1 MKKALSLLLAVLMV
15 FTLLPV
21 SALAD
26 GETPGTAEPTTKA
39 ETTPTPEETPIPEGT
54 PEPEETPTPER
65 TPEPEETLTPEDT
78 PEPEDQ
84 TKYPWEDMTDEEFAA
99 YIYAEENR
107 EYLISLMTGADEA
120 AYISFADRI
129 ERIEDEELY
138 VQLSSYLY
146 SLSEQSEDDIAMLTS
161 YSVVMSADKFI
172 GYLKYILNR
181 KTGYGI
187 EWPYNV
193 GYYDGDTIFFDCWNM
208 GLSIIISNG
217 EVAYNETK
225 GNYVSYGVAH
235 DYSCGANFDLGGN
248 GILNACESYSSDFS
262 SIIPGEWL
270 FMDNGTRIYHV
281 GYYIGDGKV
290 IECTSGSF
298 QRVIESSIDSNGYS

>member
-120 AYISFADRI
+120 AWHENISCRI
-129 ERIEDEELY
+129 LYWRRKSNRMYFGIFSTCNRI
-138 VQLSSYLY
+138 Q
-146 SLSEQSEDDIAMLTS
+146 
-161 YSVVMSADKFI
+161 
-172 GYLKYILNR
+172 
-181 KTGYGI
+181 
-187 EWPYNV
+187 
-193 GYYDGDTIFFDCWNM
+193 
-208 GLSIIISNG
+208 
-217 EVAYNETK
+217 
-225 GNYVSYGVAH
+225 H
-235 DYSCGANFDLGGN
+235 
-248 GILNACESYSSDFS
+248 
-262 SIIPGEWL
+262 
-270 FMDNGTRIYHV
+270 
-281 GYYIGDGKV
+281 
-290 IECTSGSF
+290 
-298 QRVIESSIDSNGYS
+298 